1 MKKIILGVLTCLCLS
16 FSAQAG
22 DGHDHGNSAFENQ
35 QLNVKEFELSA
46 TQIHNLQ
53 LQTAFVQPF
62 VFYDTITVPM
72 VVDTMHDAAPLI
84 HGFIYEGQDIM
95 KIRKGQSVAFT
106 LDIMPNK
113 EFQGKIV
120 RLEDM
125 IDPQSRLY
133 SVYAATEEVFP
144 RNSQGLKG
152 EMTIKITPEEK
163 ALGIPITAVQGE
175 FGGYFVFVR
184 HGQHFERREVFV
196 GHKTGNMIEVD
207 GVREG
212 EEVVTLGS
220 HQLRYAAVKPLAA
233 HEHSVNEETRE

>member
-1 MKKIILGVLTCLCLS
+1 MIKLTRKQYEIEEPIQV
-16 FSAQAG
+16 A
-22 DGHDHGNSAFENQ
+22 DENGN
-35 QLNVKEFELSA
+35 LLVD
-46 TQIHNLQ
+46 
-53 LQTAFVQPF
+53 
-62 VFYDTITVPM
+62 YTV
-72 VVDTMHDAAPLI
+72 
-84 HGFIYEGQDIM
+84 
-95 KIRKGQSVAFT
+95 
-106 LDIMPNK
+106 
-113 EFQGKIV
+113 
-120 RLEDM
+120 
-125 IDPQSRLY
+125 
-133 SVYAATEEVFP
+133 
-144 RNSQGLKG
+144 
-152 EMTIKITPEEK
+152 KITPEEK